1 MPDESK
7 EGGNIDQSKT
17 ERWMPMKS
25 YNISE
30 QVVFEAYEQVK
41 RNKGA
46 AGVDSQTM
54 KEFETSLEDNLYK
67 IWNRVSS
74 GTYFPPPVR
83 TVSIPKS
90 NGGERLLGIPTV
102 ADRIAQTVVK
112 IYLEPSVEP
121 YFHPDSYGYRPNKSA
136 IDAIRTAR
144 RRCWDY
150 DWVIDLD
157 IKGFFD
163 NLDHD
168 LVMQFVGRYTDSR
181 WILLYVERWLK
192 APSQSA
198 DGTLVDRTKG
208 TPQGGVISPLLANI
222 FMHEVF
228 DSWMEK
234 EFSTTP
240 FERYADDAI
249 VHCKTEKQAWF
260 VKNSIQER
268 LAKFKLELNPEKTK
282 IVYCRDG
289 ERRKNYP
296 GEKFDFLGYTFRARQ
311 AKGKLGKL
319 FTSFS
324 PAISN
329 KARTAIR
336 LKMRGWRV
344 HHHSDIE
351 LADIAKT
358 MNPILRGW
366 INYYGAF
373 YKSALYPVFNRFN
386 YTLIRWVKTKY
397 KKLHG
402 YRKARNWL
410 GQKAK
415 EEPNLFAHWQML
427 GIKPS
432 VA

>member
-7 EGGNIDQSKT
+7 EGGNTDQSKT

-168 LVMQFVGRYTDSR
+168 LVMQFVGRYTDSDGFSCM
-181 WILLYVERWLK
+181 LK
-192 APSQSA
+192 
-198 DGTLVDRTKG
+198 DG
-208 TPQGGVISPLLANI
+208 
-222 FMHEVF
+222 
-228 DSWMEK
+228 
-234 EFSTTP
+234 
-240 FERYADDAI
+240 
-249 VHCKTEKQAWF
+249 
-260 VKNSIQER
+260 
-268 LAKFKLELNPEKTK
+268 
-282 IVYCRDG
+282 
-289 ERRKNYP
+289 
-296 GEKFDFLGYTFRARQ
+296 
-311 AKGKLGKL
+311 
-319 FTSFS
+319 
-324 PAISN
+324 
-329 KARTAIR
+329 
-336 LKMRGWRV
+336 
-344 HHHSDIE
+344 
-351 LADIAKT
+351 
-358 MNPILRGW
+358 
-366 INYYGAF
+366 
-373 YKSALYPVFNRFN
+373 
-386 YTLIRWVKTKY
+386 
-397 KKLHG
+397 
-402 YRKARNWL
+402 
-410 GQKAK
+410 
-415 EEPNLFAHWQML
+415 
-427 GIKPS
+427 
-432 VA
+432 

>member
-1 MPDESK
+1 MPDENK
-7 EGGNIDQSKT
+7 EGGTNNQSET
-17 ERWMPMKS
+17 EGRMPMKA
-25 YNISE
+25 YNILE

-41 RNKGA
+41 KNKGA
-46 AGVDSQTM
+46 AGVDSQTLG
-54 KEFETSLEDNLYK
+54 EFEKNLEDNLYK
-67 IWNRVSS
+67 IWNRMSS

-83 TVSIPKS
+83 TVAIPKS
-90 NGGERLLGIPTV
+90 KGGERLLGIPTV
-102 ADRIAQTVVK
+102 ADRIAQAVVK
-112 IYLEPSVEP
+112 IYLEPTVEP
-121 YFHPDSYGYRPNKSA
+121 HFHPDSYGYRLGKSA
-136 IDAIRTAR
+136 IEAIRTAR
-144 RRCWDY
+144 ERCWDY

-168 LVMQFVGRYTDSR
+168 LVMRFVGRYTDSK
-181 WILLYVERWLK
+181 WILLYVKRWLK

-222 FMHEVF
+222 FMHEAF

-234 EFSTTP
+234 EFPSTP

-260 VKNSIQER
+260 VRDSIRER
-268 LAKFKLELNPEKTK
+268 LAEYKLELHPEKTR
-282 IVYCRDG
+282 IVYCRDSNRN
-289 ERRKNYP
+289 ENYP
-296 GEKFDFLGYTFRARQ
+296 EEKFDFLGYTFRARQ
-311 AKGKLGKL
+311 AKNKLGKL

-329 KARTAIR
+329 KARKAIS
-336 LKMRGWRV
+336 LKIRGWRV

-351 LADIAKT
+351 LADIAKAV
-358 MNPILRGW
+358 NPILRGW
-366 INYYGAF
+366 INYYCKF

-402 YRKARNWL
+402 YRKARKWL

-415 EEPNLFAHWQML
+415 EQPNLFAHWQML

-432 VA
+432 VV

>member
-1 MPDESK
+1 
-7 EGGNIDQSKT
+7 
-17 ERWMPMKS
+17 MKS

-67 IWNRVSS
+67 IWNRMSS

-121 YFHPDSYGYRPNKSA
+121 HFHPDSYGYRPNKSA
-136 IDAIRTAR
+136 IDAIKTAR

-168 LVMQFVGRYTDSR
+168 LVMQFVRRYTGSR

-192 APSQSA
+192 APSQTA

-260 VKNSIQER
+260 VESSIQER

-282 IVYCRDG
+282 IVYCRDENRG
-289 ERRKNYP
+289 KNYP
-296 GEKFDFLGYTFRARQ
+296 EEKFDFLGYTFRARQ
-311 AKGKLGKL
+311 AKNKLGKF

-329 KARTAIR
+329 KARKAIS
-336 LKMRGWRV
+336 LKMRGWHV
-344 HHHSDIE
+344 HHRSDIE
-351 LADIAKT
+351 LADIAKA

-415 EEPNLFAHWQML
+415 EEPNLSAHWQML